1 MKRAR
6 AKAALGNA
14 VLEFALWF
22 PVLLLLVVGMIEFGR
37 IEYLQYSLRKALYTV
52 ARTLSVQQGLNLC
65 DADTLGTMVQNLIA
79 DPTTQQPLISN
90 LTADMILVSSVCLD
104 SNGGPIACD
113 ISGCSGI
120 AATPQRPAFL
130 TVSIPAGYPV
140 QLRIPYTQLSPT
152 PLYPTVTVPFTGS
165 VL

>member
-1 MKRAR
+1 MRRAR
-6 AKAALGNA
+6 GRRGSA

-52 ARTLSVQQGLNLC
+52 ARTLSAQQGLNLC
-65 DADTLGTMVQNLIA
+65 DGDALGAMVQNLIV
-79 DPTTQQPLISN
+79 DPTTQQPLVSN
-90 LTADMILVSSVCLD
+90 LTADMIQVSSVCSD
-104 SNGGPIACD
+104 GAGNAIACD
-113 ISGCSGI
+113 TTGCSGI
-120 AATPQRPAFL
+120 AATPQQPAFL

-140 QLRIPYTQLSPT
+140 QLRIPYTQLAAT

>member
-1 MKRAR
+1 MSRAR
-6 AKAALGNA
+6 ERGNA

-52 ARTLSVQQGLNLC
+52 GRTLSVQQGLDLC
-65 DADTLGTMVQNLIA
+65 DADVLVAMVRNLIA
-79 DPTTQQPLISN
+79 DPNTQQPLVSN
-90 LTADMILVSSVCLD
+90 LTADMIQVSTVCLD
-104 SNGGPIACD
+104 ASGNPLPCD
-113 ISGCSGI
+113 TSGCTGI
-120 AATPQRPAFL
+120 AATPQQPAFL
-130 TVSIPAGYPV
+130 TVSIPGGYPV

-152 PLYPTVTVPFTGS
+152 PLFPAVTIPFTGS

>member
-1 MKRAR
+1 MSRAR
-6 AKAALGNA
+6 ERGNA

-52 ARTLSVQQGLNLC
+52 GRTLSVQQGLDLC
-65 DADTLGTMVQNLIA
+65 DAGVLAAMVQNLIA
-79 DPTTQQPLISN
+79 DPNTQQPLVSN
-90 LTADMILVSSVCLD
+90 LTADMIQVSTVCLD
-104 SNGGPIACD
+104 ASGNPLPCD
-113 ISGCSGI
+113 TSGCTGI
-120 AATPQRPAFL
+120 AATPQQPAFL
-130 TVSIPAGYPV
+130 TVSIPGGYPV

>member
-1 MKRAR
+1 MSRAR
-6 AKAALGNA
+6 ERGNA

-52 ARTLSVQQGLNLC
+52 GRTLSVQQGLDLC
-65 DADTLGTMVQNLIA
+65 DADVLVAMVRNLIA
-79 DPTTQQPLISN
+79 DPNTQQPLVSN
-90 LTADMILVSSVCLD
+90 LTADMIQVSTVCLYA
-104 SNGGPIACD
+104 SGNPLPCD
-113 ISGCSGI
+113 TSGCTGI
-120 AATPQRPAFL
+120 AATPQQPAFL
-130 TVSIPAGYPV
+130 TVSIPGGYPV